1 MSPST
6 LDWPTTRQTPL
17 LADSGT
23 GFLEA
28 TMNSASAI
36 PSRRSI
42 ADILKPLVADATNS
56 RLVRQTG
63 LRFERGGQ
71 VHELPRFQFVGPRGG
86 GEVQRLGIFATIHG
100 DESESGLGLVRFL
113 QGLTQEPNLAQGFV
127 IQAYPICNPTGFEDT
142 TRHARGGP
150 DLNREFWRD
159 SSEPE
164 VRLLELE
171 LLQHQFHGILSLH
184 CDDTSHGLYGF
195 LSGRQ
200 TSTVLS
206 ANLLE
211 PALRAAERFLPRNLD
226 PEIDGFHARGGVLSS
241 CYDGVLRAPV
251 DQAQAPFE
259 ITFETPQRASVASQV
274 EAFNAALRGIL
285 TEFRELQAHAPNL

>member
-6 LDWPTTRQTPL
+6 LDWPTTRETPFFVGSQNSFREL
-17 LADSGT
+17 
-23 GFLEA
+23 
-28 TMNSASAI
+28 TMNSARAI
-36 PSRRSI
+36 PSRR
-42 ADILKPLVADATNS
+42 LVADLLEPIAANATTS
-56 RLVRQTG
+56 RLVRQPG
-63 LRFERGGQ
+63 LRFERAGT

-86 GEVQRLGIFATIHG
+86 GEVQRIGIFATIHG
-100 DESESGLGLVRFL
+100 DEPESGLGLVRFL
-113 QGLTQEPNLAQGFV
+113 QGLIQDPHLAQGFV
-127 IQAYPICNPTGFEDT
+127 IQAYPICNPTGFEDA

-226 PEIDGFHARGGVLSS
+226 PQIDGFHARGGVLSS

-274 EAFNAALRGIL
+274 EAFHAALRGIL